1 MYNNNFRNL
10 SLSLSDWLEINN
22 CTGNITDMV
31 KRLFLQKEYCKL
43 VELGVILPL
52 TALECAI
59 VKCVGEGEEVAE
71 HKKKLWKRI
80 QKLPNSKLRVKLN
93 VDALDKAF
101 NGKLDSYIIK
111 DNCIVNKDDV
121 VVYRA
126 NERCL
131 INSSNDDT
139 VCLFGYETDSTFSLT
154 FEEMKT
160 SIYGD
165 SLDMIKLYLK
175 DREKAS

>member
-1 MYNNNFRNL
+1 MYNSNYRNL
-10 SLSLSDWLEINN
+10 SLSLSDWLEIND
-22 CTGNITDMV
+22 CTDSMTDMI

-59 VKCVGEGEEVAE
+59 VKCVGTGEDVEE

-93 VDALDKAF
+93 VDALNKAF

-111 DNCIVNKDDV
+111 DDCIIDSNNM
-121 VVYRA
+121 VVYKEG
-126 NERCL
+126 ERCL
-131 INSSNDDT
+131 INSSSDDDI
-139 VCLFGYETDSTFSLT
+139 CLFGYESESTFSLT
-154 FEEMKT
+154 FEEMKV
-160 SIYGD
+160 SIYAD
-165 SLDMIKLYLK
+165 SLDMIKLYLEE
-175 DREKAS
+175 RAAS